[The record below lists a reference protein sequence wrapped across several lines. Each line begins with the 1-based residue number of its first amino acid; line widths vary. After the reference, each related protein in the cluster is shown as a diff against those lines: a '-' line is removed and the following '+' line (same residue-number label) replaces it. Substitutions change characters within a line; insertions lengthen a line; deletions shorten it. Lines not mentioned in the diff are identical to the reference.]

1 MATPRYD
8 KTAKGRDEI
17 AQGRKNLKGKLR
29 TVLFLVDAHK
39 DVAAIQQQITLIG
52 APPDAIA
59 QLATAGYIA
68 PVGGPLAPTNDATA
82 ATVAVTPGD
91 SLEHFRVAKAFMN
104 ETIVDARGIRAFAF
118 TLKLERCA
126 TQSDLAALLP
136 DYTEG
141 LLKSLD
147 REVVRAMVDRAREL
161 IGRH

>member
-1 MATPRYD
+1 MATHRYD

-29 TVLFLVDAHK
+29 TVLFLVDAGK
-39 DVAAIQQQITLIG
+39 DVTSIQQQITLIG

-68 PVGGPLAPTNDATA
+68 PVGGPLTPTNDAVA
-82 ATVAVTPGD
+82 AGAGAPNGGD
-91 SLEHFRVAKAFMN
+91 VLEHFRVAKAFMN

-118 TLKLERCA
+118 TLKLERCSTLA
-126 TQSDLAALLP
+126 DLAALLP
-136 DYTEG
+136 DYTES

-161 IGRH
+161 VAR

>member
-1 MATPRYD
+1 MASQRYD
-8 KTAKGRDEI
+8 KTPKGRDEI
-17 AQGRKNLKGKLR
+17 AQGRKNLRGKLR
-29 TVLFLVDAHK
+29 TVLFLVDAGK

-68 PVGGPLAPTNDATA
+68 PIGGPLTPTNDA
-82 ATVAVTPGD
+82 VAVGNGGD
-91 SLEHFRVAKAFMN
+91 SLEHFRIAKAFMN

-126 TQSDLAALLP
+126 TQADLAVLLP

-161 IGRH
+161 VARH